1 MPRPDGRPNDALR
14 PVKMERGYLKYP
26 EGSCLITMGDTR
38 VLCTATV
45 EERVPP
51 FLKGSGQ
58 GWVTAEYGMLPRS
71 CRERNQRERANS
83 GRTMEIQRLVGRCL
97 RNVCDLNALGERTI
111 LLDCDVLQGDGG
123 TRTAAVTG
131 AYVALVDAMQA
142 LVNDRT
148 LRKAPLNAAV
158 AAVSVGIVQ
167 GVEVL
172 DLCYEEDRYAAVD
185 MNVVMND
192 RGRFI
197 EVQGCAEGAAFGRDA
212 LNRLLDLAQGGIQ
225 SLLRMQREVLATP
238 LA

>member
-1 MPRPDGRPNDALR
+1 MPRPDGRPNDVLR
-14 PVKMERGYLKYP
+14 PVTLERGYLKYP

-71 CRERNQRERANS
+71 CRERSQRERGS
-83 GRTMEIQRLVGRCL
+83 GGRSMEIQRLVGRCL
-97 RNVCDLNALGERTI
+97 RSVCDLNALGERTI
-111 LLDCDVLQGDGG
+111 MLDCDVLQADGG
-123 TRTAAVTG
+123 TRTAAVSG
-131 AYVALVDAMQA
+131 AYVALVDALRF
-142 LVNDRT
+142 LVSDRT
-148 LRKAPLNAAV
+148 LRKLPLTGAL

-167 GVEVL
+167 GVELL

-192 RGRFI
+192 RSRFI
-197 EVQGCAEGAAFGRDA
+197 EVQGCAEGAAFGRDS

-225 SLLRMQREVLATP
+225 ALLQKQREALAPAAT
-238 LA
+238 